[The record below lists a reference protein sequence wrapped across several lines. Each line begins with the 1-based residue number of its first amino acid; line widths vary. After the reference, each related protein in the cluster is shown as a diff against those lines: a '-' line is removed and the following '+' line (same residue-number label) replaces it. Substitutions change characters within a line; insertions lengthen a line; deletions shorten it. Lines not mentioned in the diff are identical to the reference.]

1 MRSTVKRLNLGPRWI
16 KLGRDFLAEKERVLL
31 MLVAIAVS
39 LVAVGSVLGGYA
51 VLSRE
56 MAVNYL
62 GTHPASATLEL
73 PGGVD
78 EEALMLARLQPG
90 VRVAEARD
98 VLLARTRVGEDWR
111 PLLLFV
117 VDDFSTLRVNTF
129 KPLRGAWPPP
139 LGTMLIERTA
149 PAMLGADVGGQVM
162 VKTAHGALRALPISG
177 SVHDPGL
184 APAWQE
190 RTGYG
195 YISRGTLQMLG
206 EEPVLHELRISL
218 EPSADIKGIEAAAS
232 KLAQTLKARGQAV
245 HEIRVPTPGQHPHQK
260 QMTTILFLMLAFSV
274 MTLVLSGILVA
285 SSLAAMLARQVRE
298 IGVMKTIGARQ
309 GQIARLY
316 AALVVAI
323 GASAVLLAIPAG
335 LGGAGVL
342 SRAVANLLNFTI
354 TNASVPAW
362 VFGVQAMAGILV
374 PLAVAYVPIRRASR
388 LSVREAM
395 DQYGVSPEFLRTRTA
410 RFPVALRNALRRP
423 TRLALTLGL
432 LAAGGAMFMTALNVS
447 QSWER
452 NIAKVYETRFY
463 DVEIRFHEPQPER
476 IIQRVREVPWVQT
489 VEAWGYAPSAFSR
502 PGEVDVVRT
511 YPDRGHA
518 SFAMMA
524 PPPNT
529 KLVAFPLR
537 SGRWLQPGDTDAVVL
552 NHAAL
557 AQRPNLRLGDRV
569 SLSLEGKQTSWRLVG
584 IVEEIGAAGVA
595 YVTDE
600 AFMRVAGSEGK
611 ARMLRVATT
620 AGTSEFRASVI
631 RSIERRLAEDGVGVE
646 TAWPLTEL
654 RTAMGDHIV
663 ILIRS
668 LIAMAAV
675 MAIVGALGLSAT
687 MGVSVLERTR
697 EFGIMKTLGA
707 TPRRIKNL
715 VIAEAAFIGALSW
728 VAALVLSLPL
738 TAWLD
743 SLIGNLGFVAPLPF
757 IVAPMAI
764 LAWLVLVALVSLV
777 ATLVPS
783 SRASRT
789 SVIQALAQV

>member
-1 MRSTVKRLNLGPRWI
+1 MTLNLGPRWT
-16 KLGRDFLAEKERVLL
+16 KLGRDLKAEKERVLL
-31 MLVAIAVS
+31 MLAAITVS
-39 LVAVGSVLGGYA
+39 LVAVGAVLGGYA

-56 MAVNYL
+56 MAANYL

-78 EEALMLARLQPG
+78 GEALAMARRQSG

-98 VLLARTRVGEDWR
+98 VLLARTQVGEDWR

-117 VDDFSTLRVNTF
+117 VDDFSTMHVNTF
-129 KPLRGAWPPP
+129 KPLVGAWPPP
-139 LGTMLIERTA
+139 PGTMLIERTA
-149 PAMLGADVGGQVM
+149 PAMLGADVGGHVK
-162 VKTAHGALRALPISG
+162 VKTAHGALREILVSG

-195 YISRGTLQMLG
+195 YITRDTLQMLG

-218 EPSADIKGIEAAAS
+218 DSAADIKSIEATAS
-232 KLAQTLKARGQAV
+232 ELARSLTAHGKAV
-245 HEIRVPTPGQHPHQK
+245 HEIRVPPPRQHPHQK

-274 MTLVLSGILVA
+274 MTLILSGILVA

-298 IGVMKTIGARQ
+298 IGVMKTIGARR
-309 GQIARLY
+309 GQIAWLF
-316 AALVVAI
+316 AVLVMAV
-323 GASAVLLAIPAG
+323 GVSAVVLAIPAG
-335 LGGAGVL
+335 LAGAGVL
-342 SRAVANLLNFTI
+342 ARAVANLLNFTI

-362 VFGVQAMAGILV
+362 VFGAQAMAGMLV

-388 LSVREAM
+388 LTVREAM
-395 DQYGVSPEFLRTRTA
+395 DQYGVSPESLRVRTA
-410 RFPVALRNALRRP
+410 RFPWALRNALRRP

-447 QSWER
+447 RSWER

-463 DVEIRFHEPQPER
+463 DVEVRFHEPQTDR
-476 IIQRVREVPWVQT
+476 IMQRVQAVPWVRT
-489 VEAWGYAPSAFSR
+489 VEAWGYSPTAFSK

-524 PPPNT
+524 PPANT

-537 SGRWLQPGDTDAVVL
+537 SGRWLQLGDTDAVVL
-552 NHAAL
+552 NHAAV
-557 AQRPNLRLGDRV
+557 AQRPNLRVGDRV
-569 SLSLEGKQTSWRLVG
+569 DLSLDGKPTSWRLVG
-584 IVEEIGAAGVA
+584 IVEEIGAAGLA

-600 AFMRVAGSEGK
+600 AFKRVAGTEGK

-631 RSIERRLAEDGVGVE
+631 RSIERRLTEDGVGVE
-646 TAWPLTEL
+646 AAWPLAEL

-707 TPRRIKNL
+707 TPSRIKNL
-715 VIAEAAFIGALSW
+715 VIAEAGFISALSW
-728 VAALVLSLPL
+728 VSALALSIPL

-743 SLIGNLGFVAPLPF
+743 RLIGNLGFVAPLPF
-757 IVAPMAI
+757 IVAPAAI
-764 LAWLVLVALVSLV
+764 LAWLVLVGLVSLV
-777 ATLVPS
+777 ATLVPA

-789 SVIQALAQV
+789 SVMGALAQV